1 MSGYQR
7 RSDGLLTG
15 VDNTNG
21 MLNSPLDSRGV
32 HPQYQEMRMGQQRFR
47 NPMSSGLGST
57 HQYEDPFT
65 QTMTNSPPLTHR
77 STTSSLGPPSS
88 RRSSVSLEIDAGD
101 RMETVLRELDA
112 LRRNYQGRI
121 DEMEENNNKLAAKL
135 AEVQEAVKRLEEKVS
150 ANAETSKS
158 SKSVANQHK
167 QLKVSELYEKI

>member
-1 MSGYQR
+1 
-7 RSDGLLTG
+7 
-15 VDNTNG
+15 
-21 MLNSPLDSRGV
+21 
-32 HPQYQEMRMGQQRFR
+32 
-47 NPMSSGLGST
+47 
-57 HQYEDPFT
+57 
-65 QTMTNSPPLTHR
+65 
-77 STTSSLGPPSS
+77 
-88 RRSSVSLEIDAGD
+88 
-101 RMETVLRELDA
+101 METVLRELDA